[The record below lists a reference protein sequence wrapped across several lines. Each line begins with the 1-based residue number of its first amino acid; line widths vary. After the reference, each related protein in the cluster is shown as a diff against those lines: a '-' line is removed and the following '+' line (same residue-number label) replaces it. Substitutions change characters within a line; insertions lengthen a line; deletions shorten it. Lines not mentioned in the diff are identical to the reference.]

1 MPILQRF
8 DPDYVFFEPQALD
21 YPLGKK
27 LYEHFEQAGVTMKMT
42 TSHNRVTGIP
52 GENEIQQY
60 RNAKRTLVVGL
71 RKTMD
76 FDTSKPSAEYAI
88 PLTTGCA
95 GHCHYCYL
103 QTTMSAKPY
112 VRVYVNLEEIL
123 EKSRQYIEERKPEI
137 TRFEA
142 ACTGDPVSLEHLT
155 GALRTYIEWFGR
167 QEFGRLRF
175 VTKFDNV
182 DSLLDAEHNNHTEI
196 RFSVNSDYVIKNFE
210 PGTSSF
216 EQRIEAAGKIA
227 EAGYPLGFIIAP
239 IMRYDGWQEGYIH
252 LLEKLAARLSKAPTT
267 RLSFELIQHR
277 FTKTAKNTIM
287 QRYPK
292 TKLDMNEEQR
302 QLKWGR
308 YGKFKYVYPKDTV
321 DEMKDLFDTYIP
333 KLFAQAE
340 ILYFV

>member
-1 MPILQRF
+1 MQRF

-21 YPLGKK
+21 YPLGQR
-27 LYEHFEQAGVTMKMT
+27 LYEHFQQQEGVVINMT

-52 GENEIQQY
+52 GENETQQY

-71 RKTMD
+71 RKTLE

-103 QTTMSAKPY
+103 QTTMSSKPY
-112 VRVYVNLEEIL
+112 VRVYVNLDEIL
-123 EKSRQYIEERKPEI
+123 DRTRQYIEERKPEI

-155 GALRTYIEWFGR
+155 GALKYYIEFMG
-167 QEFGRLRF
+167 QQQFGRLRF

-182 DSLLDAEHNNHTEI
+182 DSLLDAKHNEHTEI
-196 RFSVNSDYVIKNFE
+196 RFSVNSDYVIRNFE
-210 PGTSSF
+210 PNTSTF

-227 EAGYPLGFIIAP
+227 DAGFPLGFIVAP
-239 IMRYDGWQEGYIH
+239 IMKYEGWQDGYLD
-252 LLEKLAARLSKAPTT
+252 LLDKLSQRLANAKAQRFT
-267 RLSFELIQHR
+267 FELIQHR
-277 FTKTAKNTIM
+277 FTKTAKNTIIK
-287 QRYPK
+287 RYPK
-292 TKLDMNEEQR
+292 TKLDMEEENR

-321 DEMKDLFDTYIP
+321 DEMKYLFETYIP
-333 KLFAQAE
+333 KFFPEAD

>member
-1 MPILQRF
+1 MQRF
-8 DPDYVFFEPQALD
+8 DPDLVFFEPDALH

-27 LYEHFEQAGVTMKMT
+27 LYEDFQQRGVDVKMT

-52 GENEIQQY
+52 GDTELQQY

-71 RKTMD
+71 RKTME

-103 QTTMSAKPY
+103 QTTMSSKPY
-112 VRVYVNLEEIL
+112 VRVYVNTDEIL
-123 EKSRQYIEERKPEI
+123 QRTKQYIEERKPEI

-155 GALRTYIEWFGR
+155 GALKTYIEWFG
-167 QEFGRLRF
+167 QEEFGRLRF

-182 DSLLDAEHNNHTEI
+182 DSLLTAKHNNHTEI

-210 PGTSSF
+210 PGTSTF

-252 LLEKLAARLSKAPTT
+252 LLEKLSQRLANTPAQ
-267 RLSFELIQHR
+267 RLYFELIQHR
-277 FTKTAKNTIM
+277 FTKTAKNTILK
-287 QRYPK
+287 RYPK
-292 TKLDMNEEQR
+292 TKLEMDEEQR

-321 DEMKDLFDTYIP
+321 QEMQHLFDTHIA
-333 KLFAQAE
+333 KLFPQAE